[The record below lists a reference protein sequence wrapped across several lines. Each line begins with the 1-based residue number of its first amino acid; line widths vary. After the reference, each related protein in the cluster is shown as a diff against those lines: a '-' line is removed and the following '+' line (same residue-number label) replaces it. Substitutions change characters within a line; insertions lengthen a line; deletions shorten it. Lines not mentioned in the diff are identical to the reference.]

1 MTGSSVTNSIHKQPV
16 ILAVDDSP
24 FLHRILERRL
34 KDIRAKIIM
43 AESGRDAI
51 ELARSG
57 KPDLI
62 LLDLGLPDMSGFE
75 VLSTLK
81 NDPETMRLPVILLTA
96 SDSSE
101 DKVLGFE
108 LGAVDYVTKPFD
120 TAELQARVRS
130 TLRTQHLV
138 KILEQKAQVDA
149 LTGLWNRAHLDQ
161 SLQSCIETAI
171 RYDQPLTLTMCDIDH
186 FKQIN
191 DTFGHTVGD
200 IVLER
205 FAQILTETSSQSDL
219 VCRYGGEEFLIIQPM
234 TKWSDAVR
242 VAERFREAIEAESWA
257 SIQESLIV
265 TASFGTT
272 CLAILPEQ
280 TMEHL
285 IEAADRALYHAKQ
298 TGRNRVSAYDPA
310 IFDQSEN
317 TEPTTIR
324 QSA

>member
-1 MTGSSVTNSIHKQPV
+1 MTGLSVTNTIHKKPV

-34 KDIRAKIIM
+34 KDIRAKIII

-51 ELARSG
+51 EHARSD

-81 NDPETMRLPVILLTA
+81 NDPETMHLPVIMLTA

-120 TAELQARVRS
+120 TAELKARVRS

-138 KILEQKAQVDA
+138 HILEQKAQVDA

-161 SLQSCIETAI
+161 SLHSCIETAI

-205 FAQILTETSSQSDL
+205 FAQILTDTSRQSDL

-234 TKWSDAVR
+234 TKWSDAVC
-242 VAERFREAIEAESWA
+242 VAERFREAIEAETWD
-257 SIQESLIV
+257 SIKDSLSV

-280 TMEHL
+280 TMEYL
-285 IEAADRALYHAKQ
+285 IEAADRALYQAKES
-298 TGRNRVSAYDPA
+298 GRNRVSAYDPA
-310 IFDQSEN
+310 FFDQSEN
-317 TEPTTIR
+317 TAPGTIR

>member
-1 MTGSSVTNSIHKQPV
+1 MINNIHKQPV

-24 FLHRILERRL
+24 LIHRILQRRL
-34 KDIRAKIIM
+34 KDIRARILL
-43 AESGRDAI
+43 ADSGQSAI
-51 ELARSG
+51 AAVLSE

-62 LLDLGLPDMSGFE
+62 LLDIGLPDMSGFE

-81 NDPETMRLPVILLTA
+81 NSAETMHIPVIMLTA
-96 SDSSE
+96 SDASE

-108 LGAVDYVTKPFD
+108 LGAVDYITKPFD
-120 TAELQARVRS
+120 TAELKARVRS

-138 KILEQKAQVDA
+138 HILEQKAQVDA

-161 SLQSCIETAI
+161 SLHACVETAT

-205 FAQILTETSSQSDL
+205 FAQLLSDTSRQSDL

-234 TKWSDAVR
+234 TKWSDALR
-242 VAERFREAIEAESWA
+242 IAERFRLAIESESWE
-257 SIQESLIV
+257 SVKESLKV

-272 CLAILPEQ
+272 CLAILSEPSADN
-280 TMEHL
+280 L
-285 IEAADRALYHAKQ
+285 IQAADTALYEAKKSGRNCVAAYNPSLQPLKQ
-298 TGRNRVSAYDPA
+298 TSL
-310 IFDQSEN
+310 
-317 TEPTTIR
+317 R